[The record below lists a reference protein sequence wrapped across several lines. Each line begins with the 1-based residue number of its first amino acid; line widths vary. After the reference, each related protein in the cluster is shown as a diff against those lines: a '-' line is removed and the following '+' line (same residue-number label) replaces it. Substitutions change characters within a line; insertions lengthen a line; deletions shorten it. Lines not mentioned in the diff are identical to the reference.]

1 MILITRTADPE
12 WLDTMPTEPA
22 PLDAA
27 PRIPRTRH
35 VSLHGCGFLLLC
47 SASAVAACFG
57 LAALLSWVLP

>member
-27 PRIPRTRH
+27 PRIPRERH
-35 VSLHGCGFLLLC
+35 VDGYGLAGLLIC
-47 SASAVAACFG
+47 AVSAVGVAFALG
-57 LAALLSWVLP
+57 ALAALMF